1 MADDFSP
8 DLQTDSTII
17 DPEIDA
23 VKSGGGKPAVEPAP
37 EKPSTPR
44 KAETVAES
52 LEAEA
57 KKLSAS
63 KDDDDKEGDGGQ
75 KDAEAKDKT
84 AKEVKPAEAKES
96 EAKAKE
102 GTEQEVKTPKP
113 SEGRKIIEAPARLL
127 PQNKELWKGVAHP
140 IREEWVR
147 REQEYDQER
156 SQLQEAKTFRD
167 DLRQYEEMATSKGVK
182 LKDALERYVDI
193 DTKFSQ
199 DPAMG
204 FKQLLDNTG
213 LSPQQAISHIL
224 RAVNATPQQLIERMT
239 NAPHEFSSL
248 APQRQQPQAQPQQ
261 RQVDP
266 EISALKQEVE
276 AMRAERVANDVI
288 RPFAQEY
295 PEYYDHEDAIAKVL
309 KSGIIEEIHGTS
321 LGPRDK
327 LEAALLMVAPQTKR
341 ASGQVVDIDS
351 VRGED
356 RETTAPAGDLRGGK
370 SIRSSIGSVADTAEP
385 EEKGKP
391 VRDMLEEELRKISR
405 RA

>member
-1 MADDFSP
+1 MPDDFSQ

-23 VKSGGGKPAVEPAP
+23 VKSGGGKTAVEPPP
-37 EKPSTPR
+37 EKTAAPR
-44 KAETVAES
+44 KPETVAES

-57 KKLSAS
+57 KKLSNS
-63 KDDDDKEGDGGQ
+63 KDDDEGDEDKEPVAK
-75 KDAEAKDKT
+75 KDDKT

-102 GTEQEVKTPKP
+102 GTEQETKTPKP

-147 REQEYDQER
+147 REQEYEQEITQHR
-156 SQLQEAKTFRD
+156 EAKQFRD
-167 DLRQYEEMATSKGVK
+167 ELREYEELATSKGVK
-182 LKDALERYVDI
+182 FKDALERYVDI
-193 DTKFSQ
+193 DKKFSQ

-204 FKQLLDNTG
+204 FRQILDNTG

-239 NAPHEFSSL
+239 AAPHEFSSL
-248 APQRQQPQAQPQQ
+248 APQRQQQPQQ
-261 RQVDP
+261 QERQPDP

-276 AMRAERVANDVI
+276 AMRAERVTNDVI

-295 PEYYDHEDAIAKVL
+295 PEYYDNQDAIAKVL
-309 KSGIIEEIHGTS
+309 KSGIIDEIHGSS
-321 LGPRDK
+321 LSPRDK

-351 VRGED
+351 VRGDD
-356 RETTAPAGDLRGGK
+356 RDTTAPAGDLRGGK